1 MNVFTNEY
9 INYLESLITI
19 FTVDKG
25 IVKVLLLRKKE
36 EPYKGYWILPG
47 NALKNSETLEDNIT
61 DAVLDQTG
69 LLNVYLE
76 QCYTFSS
83 LTRSSND
90 FRVLATSFI
99 GIVDSI
105 SSVIKREAR
114 PNIVSEWFPI
124 NDIPKMAYDHEEVIK
139 RNIEYLRKKIVNSSV
154 LKGLFP
160 SDFTLPEIQKVYEQV
175 LGKNFDRRNF
185 RKKFISMGLIEDTN
199 EKNIGCNGRPAK
211 LYKFKDNIK
220 QIDLF

>member
-1 MNVFTNEY
+1 MDIFTKEY
-9 INYLESLITI
+9 VNYLESLISI

-25 IVKVLLLRKKE
+25 IVKVLLIRKSE

-47 NALKNSETLEDNIT
+47 KGLKNTETLEDNIT

-69 LLNVYLE
+69 LLSVYIE
-76 QCYTFSS
+76 QCYTFSN
-83 LTRSSND
+83 LNRNAD
-90 FRVLATSFI
+90 GRVIATSFI
-99 GIVDSI
+99 GTVDST
-105 SSVIKREAR
+105 SSVIKREKR
-114 PNIVSEWFPI
+114 DNIISEWFPI
-124 NDIPKMAYDHEEVIK
+124 TDIPKMAYDHEEVIR
-139 RNIEYLRKKIVNSSV
+139 RNVEYLRRKIVNSGV
-154 LKGLFP
+154 LKSLFP
-160 SDFTLPEIQKVYEQV
+160 SDFTLPEIQKVYEQI
-175 LGKNFDRRNF
+175 LGKSFDRRNF

>member
-1 MNVFTNEY
+1 MDVFTKDY

-25 IVKVLLLRKKE
+25 IVKVLLLRKTE
-36 EPYKGYWILPG
+36 DPYKGYWILPG
-47 NALKNSETLEDNIT
+47 SPLKNTESLEDNIT
-61 DAVLDQTG
+61 DAVLDKTG

-83 LTRSSND
+83 LSRNNEQ
-90 FRVLATSFI
+90 RVLATSFV
-99 GIVDSI
+99 GIVDSV
-105 SSVIKREAR
+105 SSVIKRENRA
-114 PNIVSEWFPI
+114 NIVSEWFPI
-124 NDIPKMAYDHEEVIK
+124 GDIPKMAYDHEDVIK
-139 RNIEYLRKKIVNSSV
+139 KNIEHLRKKIVNSSV
-154 LKGLFP
+154 LKSLFP
-160 SDFTLPEIQKVYEQV
+160 SDFTLPEIQKVYEQI
-175 LGKNFDRRNF
+175 LGKSFDRRNF

-211 LYKFKDNIK
+211 LYKFKDDIK